1 MDLPGEGRLK
11 ANLPRWGGCAKQERT
26 SNIPVTDTIHF
37 YVSGSGEKFT
47 IIRDYANKIIQV
59 KFLAHCKTH
68 SK

>member
-1 MDLPGEGRLK
+1 MRVDSRQIFQDGEDVPSR
-11 ANLPRWGGCAKQERT
+11 ERT